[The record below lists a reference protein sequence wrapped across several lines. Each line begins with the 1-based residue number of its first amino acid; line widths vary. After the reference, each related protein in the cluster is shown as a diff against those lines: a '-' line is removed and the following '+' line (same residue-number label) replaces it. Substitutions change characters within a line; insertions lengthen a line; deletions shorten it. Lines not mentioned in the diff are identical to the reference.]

1 MAYSARMATAQ
12 EQSASATRFQWLRTV
27 DESMAAMLAA
37 IQAAHRSV
45 RLETYIYTAG
55 GAGERFRV
63 ALEEAARRGLRV
75 KVMVDSWGSITLSDR
90 FWDGL
95 REVGGEVRWFNPLRW
110 GCYGIRNHRKL
121 LVCDERLAFVGG
133 FNISSEYEGDGVTR
147 GWYDLGLEVEGGL
160 AEELAKSFD
169 TLFGLADFRHRRF
182 VRFRKVVKQ
191 AGLSTA
197 QGQVILTGPG
207 HRPNLLKVMLLND
220 IKSAQS
226 LRIIAAYFLPP
237 RSIRRALVRAARRGA
252 HVQIILGAKSDV
264 PMLQLAFR
272 RFYQSFLR
280 AGIELFEYQPQIL
293 HAKMII
299 ADDTVY
305 AGSANL
311 DRRSFLANYELMLR
325 VPHPGLAEQGRDI
338 FNTALSHCRRV
349 ERRSWRQSRSFWE
362 KLKERWAF
370 FLLVRVDA
378 FLSRRQLKNLR

>member
-1 MAYSARMATAQ
+1 MTMAL

-37 IQAAHRSV
+37 IQTAHRSV
-45 RLETYIYTAG
+45 RLETYIYAAG

-95 REVGGEVRWFNPLRW
+95 REVRGEVRWFNPLRW

-121 LVCDERLAFVGG
+121 LVCDDCLAFVGG

-169 TLFGLADFRHRRF
+169 DLFALADFRHRRF
-182 VRFRKVVKQ
+182 ARFRKVVKQ
-191 AGLSTA
+191 PMLSSA
-197 QGQVILTGPG
+197 QGQVILALPG
-207 HRPNLLKVMLLND
+207 HRPNLLKAMLLND
-220 IKSAQS
+220 FKSAQS
-226 LRIIAAYFLPP
+226 LRIMAAYFLPP
-237 RSIRRALVRAARRGA
+237 RSIRRALVRAARRGTQ
-252 HVQIILGAKSDV
+252 VQIILGAKSDV

-325 VPHPGLAEQGRDI
+325 VPHPELAEQGRDI
-338 FNTALSHCRRV
+338 FNDALSRSRRV
-349 ERRSWRQSRSFWE
+349 EPRSWRRSRSFWE